1 MEKRPADEFY
11 FKRGCLTK
19 IAISELLDP
28 SKDYRGESPRIDAS
42 RSINS
47 VPPTCHPMPLHGK
60 GEAWV
65 GTE

>member
-1 MEKRPADEFY
+1 MEKQAADEFY
-11 FKRGCLTK
+11 FKRRCLTK

-47 VPPTCHPMPLHGK
+47 VLPTCHPMPLDGK
-60 GEAWV
+60 EEAWV
-65 GTE
+65 KTE